1 MRRIKFLKMQVYF
14 EYYQRCLIRFIK
26 LAELYN
32 QVFGID
38 VNRLHIRYEM
48 WGGLATC
55 TEPPAACW

>member
-1 MRRIKFLKMQVYF
+1 MQVYF